1 MGCFTQFTKTD
12 KIISLMRPDECFPI
26 SFQCVIKLVRFKNH
40 MSAIANTTHMTTDS
54 RVKNRICF

>member
-12 KIISLMRPDECFPI
+12 KMNFVDATRRVFPI